1 MGAMFRVNVRRT
13 LDCPIDYQAHG
24 FASFEARVLLDIE
37 EPQALSNSLMEVTS
51 LPTSSTM
58 PQYSCPIGVGW
69 AIGWMPRYGHRSEPH
84 THVAEIL
91 MMASLGFMIFG
102 VSRSF
107 RNAHLVVRKE
117 LLLA

>member
-1 MGAMFRVNVRRT
+1 
-13 LDCPIDYQAHG
+13 
-24 FASFEARVLLDIE
+24 
-37 EPQALSNSLMEVTS
+37 MEVTS

-91 MMASLGFMIFG
+91 MMASVGFMIFG
-102 VSRSF
+102 VSRSSK
-107 RNAHLVVRKE
+107 RHLLVRKG